1 MQDKEDRPD
10 LSRRNWLTA
19 SAAIAGIAYS
29 VPVLGQQS
37 SGSPPPTNSSSTG
50 TWNQAPQS
58 PGAATNPG
66 PQNPPIRQENPDSW
80 SPPRTDH
87 GDIPNFKFP
96 FSVAHNRRSKGG
108 WAREVTVRDFPIS
121 TTMAGVNMRLGKG
134 AIRELHWHLPAEW
147 AYMLYGTARIT
158 GVDQESRAFVSDVKK
173 GDLWYFPTGIPHSI
187 QGLGDDGCEFLLV
200 FDDGT
205 FSEFSTFLIT
215 DWMAHTP
222 RSVLAKNFNVPEA
235 TFDPIPKE
243 ELYIFPA
250 PMPNSL
256 EADKQAAATLGEV
269 PEPFDFRML
278 DMPPTKKTKGG
289 EVRIVDSKNFKASK
303 TIAAALVTLHPGG
316 LRELHWHPRA
326 DEWQYYISGKGSM
339 TIFGSGS
346 LARTMDFE
354 AGDVGYIPRSNG
366 HFIENTGN
374 EDMVFLEMFRDSEYM
389 DISLAEWM
397 AHVPPETVA
406 AHLNLPQSMIEAI
419 AKQKQ
424 VIVPA

>member
-1 MQDKEDRPD
+1 
-10 LSRRNWLTA
+10 
-19 SAAIAGIAYS
+19 
-29 VPVLGQQS
+29 
-37 SGSPPPTNSSSTG
+37 
-50 TWNQAPQS
+50 
-58 PGAATNPG
+58 
-66 PQNPPIRQENPDSW
+66 
-80 SPPRTDH
+80 
-87 GDIPNFKFP
+87 
-96 FSVAHNRRSKGG
+96 
-108 WAREVTVRDFPIS
+108 
-121 TTMAGVNMRLGKG
+121 
-134 AIRELHWHLPAEW
+134 
-147 AYMLYGTARIT
+147 MLYGTARIT
-158 GVDQESRAFVSDVKK
+158 GVDQNSRAFVSDVKK

-187 QGLGDDGCEFLLV
+187 QGLEPDGCEFLLV

-222 RSVLAKNFNVPEA
+222 RSILAKNFDVPEA

-250 PMPNSL
+250 PLPDSL
-256 EADKQAAATLGEV
+256 AADKKAAETLGTV
-269 PEPFDFRML
+269 PEPFDFQML
-278 DMPPTKKTKGG
+278 DMPPTKRTNGG

-316 LRELHWHPRA
+316 LREMHWHPRA
-326 DEWQYYISGKGSM
+326 DEWQYYVSGKGRM
-339 TIFGSGS
+339 TIFESGS

-354 AGDVGYIPRSNG
+354 AGDVGYVPRSAG

-374 EDMVFLEMFRDSEYM
+374 EDMVFLEVFRDGEYM
-389 DISLAEWM
+389 DISLAQWM

-419 AKQKQ
+419 TKQKQ